1 MDKIT
6 WGVKDPDAARFLTVH
21 EPYFTTK
28 EANRHGKDHYL
39 NVETAKSFFFFSKNM
54 CNFFANTFEN
64 IENTSHCLCY
74 VTTPFLFNCNTE
86 RFQKHTCNYIPNIV
100 KVQCT
105 FEISD
110 RLQHG
115 KERGYNHSQDV

>member
-1 MDKIT
+1 MQLFCK
-6 WGVKDPDAARFLTVH
+6 
-21 EPYFTTK
+21 YFWK
-28 EANRHGKDHYL
+28 YRKYKPL
-39 NVETAKSFFFFSKNM
+39 LM
-54 CNFFANTFEN
+54 
-64 IENTSHCLCY
+64 LCY
-74 VTTPFLFNCNTE
+74 VTTPFLCNCNKE

-115 KERGYNHSQDV
+115 KERSYNHSQDV